1 MLSINTNTASMA
13 SVNAINKSSASLSTS
28 MERLATGNRINSSA
42 DDAAGKQIASRLT
55 SQSDGM
61 TVALRNI
68 QDATA
73 MLQTADSMFDEMT
86 DVLGRMKDLSTQAA
100 NGTYSTDD
108 LQAMQDEYDE
118 LGQQMSDM
126 LENTT
131 YGGTN
136 LFGNASNSNTGTAGL
151 FTGSVQFQVG
161 AEASDTMTV
170 NISTQLSG
178 LTDALSNLSTSFGD
192 DWDNTTPTA
201 SGSAGSELMT
211 ASGATGTITA
221 VQDAMDDVAAIQ
233 SKLGASIN
241 RLNDTAANLT
251 SMQDNTEVAIGNIM
265 DTDYATEASN
275 MTKQQVLM
283 QTGITMLKQSNSMS
297 SMVSSLL
304 Q

>member
-13 SVNAINKSSASLSTS
+13 SVNAINKSNASLSTS

-68 QDATA
+68 NDATA

-100 NGTYSTDD
+100 NGTYSSDD

-136 LFGNASNSNTGTAGL
+136 LFGNASNSNTSTAGL
-151 FTGSVQFQVG
+151 FNGAVQFQVG
-161 AEASDTMTV
+161 AESSDTMSV
-170 NISTQLSG
+170 DISTQLSG
-178 LTDALSNLSTSFGD
+178 LEGALSGLSASFKD
-192 DWDNTTPTA
+192 DWTNGTPTA
-201 SGSAGSELMT
+201 SGAGTELMT
-211 ASGATGTITA
+211 ASGASDNINT
-221 VQDAMDDVAAIQ
+221 VQGAMDDVAAIQ